1 MKRDPNEIDTV
12 WEQRKQEA
20 KRVLGDTMTKIPV
33 RFWEANML
41 FSGVKNTWWRAETI
55 GFPATE
61 FKSGTHPLF
70 VLRPS
75 SNLGFNVCPCSSK
88 GYNVQ
93 RYIQSGCGLLQSG
106 HVMDRDSFLVERF
119 AFTMPVSS
127 TFKLQPGY
135 MGKVPEACIKGGC
148 K

>member
-1 MKRDPNEIDTV
+1 MTPNANEIDAV
-12 WEQRKQEA
+12 WEKRKQEA
-20 KRVLGDTMTKIPV
+20 ERVLGDTVTKIPV
-33 RFWEANML
+33 RFWDANML
-41 FSGVKNTWWRAETI
+41 FSGVKNTWWRVETI
-55 GFPATE
+55 GFPATGLP
-61 FKSGTHPLF
+61 SGTHPLF
-70 VLRPS
+70 VLRRS
-75 SNLGFNVCPCSSK
+75 SNLGLHVCPCSSK

-93 RYIQSGCGLLQSG
+93 RYIRAGCELLQGG